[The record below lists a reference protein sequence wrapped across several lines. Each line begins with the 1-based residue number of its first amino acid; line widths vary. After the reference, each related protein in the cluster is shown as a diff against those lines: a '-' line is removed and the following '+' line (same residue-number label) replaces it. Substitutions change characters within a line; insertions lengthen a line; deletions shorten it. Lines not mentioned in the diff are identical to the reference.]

1 MFFTFQ
7 CIFVYPIQQGIGDED
22 GCVVRLRG
30 LPWSATE
37 SEVVKFFGGKLMM
50 IFSLFC
56 KYMIFCKVCSTL
68 LHRKLEQNIFTS
80 LTLTEDVEIV
90 DGEQGVH
97 FTFSREGRP
106 SGECFVEL
114 IDEDNV
120 QRGLKCHNKHM
131 GNRYIEGL
139 YWEYVPSSWSKF

>member
-1 MFFTFQ
+1 MTF
-7 CIFVYPIQQGIGDED
+7 
-22 GCVVRLRG
+22 
-30 LPWSATE
+30 
-37 SEVVKFFGGKLMM
+37 
-50 IFSLFC
+50 
-56 KYMIFCKVCSTL
+56 
-68 LHRKLEQNIFTS
+68 
-80 LTLTEDVEIV
+80 TEDVQIV

-131 GNRYIEGL
+131 GNRYIEGS
-139 YWEYVPSSWSKF
+139 YWKCVPGSLSKFSMEDVCLTLIPLLFYLLSFPLQEK

>member
-56 KYMIFCKVCSTL
+56 KYIIFCKVCSML
-68 LHRKLEQNIFTS
+68 RLRKLE
-80 LTLTEDVEIV
+80 
-90 DGEQGVH
+90 
-97 FTFSREGRP
+97 
-106 SGECFVEL
+106 
-114 IDEDNV
+114 
-120 QRGLKCHNKHM
+120 
-131 GNRYIEGL
+131 
-139 YWEYVPSSWSKF
+139 